1 MHKLFNQSY
10 VTDAKKHRVC
20 QKESSDLKL
29 LYYLK
34 KKKGIGVCITFK
46 NKWRIWP
53 YKKIKLK

>member
-34 KKKGIGVCITFK
+34 KKRALEFALHLKINGGFGHI
-46 NKWRIWP
+46 
-53 YKKIKLK
+53 KKLN